1 MNEIFH
7 SGAWHSD
14 HLNVY
19 TGGTFDLFHRGH
31 VNFLLQCRM
40 LANGGKVTVGL
51 NTDEFAESYK
61 RKPVCNLAERIAVV
75 EACRYVDDVAVNW
88 GGGDSKPLIE
98 HVAPDV
104 IAVGDDWRDKDYYG
118 QMGFTQEWLDERG
131 IQVIFLP
138 YTKGVSSSDIISR
151 LK

>member
-51 NTDEFAESYK
+51 NTDEFAASYK
-61 RKPVCNLAERIAVV
+61 RQPVCSLVDRLTVI
-75 EACRYVDDVAVNW
+75 EACRYVDAVAVNW
-88 GGGDSKPLIE
+88 GGADSKPLIE

-104 IAVGDDWRDKDYYG
+104 IAVGDDWRNKDYYA
-118 QMGFTQEWLDERG
+118 QMGFTQDWLDKHG
-131 IQVIFLP
+131 IRVVYLP
-138 YTKGVSSSDIISR
+138 YTQGISSTDIIGR
-151 LK
+151 LR